1 MNVADF
7 FKSSCSATSHFDV
20 GLILYFLQCRY
31 KNKNFMMRTVNSA
44 FKWAWNN
51 SHAFMVL
58 NDDAEHSDE
67 TGGGKMECASI

>member
-1 MNVADF
+1 
-7 FKSSCSATSHFDV
+7 
-20 GLILYFLQCRY
+20 
-31 KNKNFMMRTVNSA
+31 MMRTVNSA